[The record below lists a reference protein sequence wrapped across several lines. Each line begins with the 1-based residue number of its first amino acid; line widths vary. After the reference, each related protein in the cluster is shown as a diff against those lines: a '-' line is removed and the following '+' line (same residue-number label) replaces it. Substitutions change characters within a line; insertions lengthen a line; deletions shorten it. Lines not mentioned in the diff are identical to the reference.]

1 MRRITAAIMLAI
13 ASLLP
18 ATAAAATWD
27 ARMEMTGFRMQVG
40 APGAELCVVFPVA
53 QRGGGA
59 GCNELDLSIYGA
71 EKVNEAVAVLHSE
84 TYWVTVTITS
94 APDAVVHGELT
105 VAEQRQVYEAGVN
118 AIKLTTPPSLQ
129 ITPVLL
135 PPTRI
140 HGVQVLRTRSEI
152 TGPDTDNVQQSY
164 MVIGAGG
171 ATAVKFVYR
180 RDFEQTVEPIIASML
195 DSIQAAPAQPVS
207 FRLGTALLSL
217 LAGAPLVVIAAAVA
231 SRKPRNAAEDA

>member
-1 MRRITAAIMLAI
+1 MRRITAAILLAI

-40 APGAELCVVFPVA
+40 APGAELCVVFPVT
-53 QRGGGA
+53 QRGGGS
-59 GCNELDLSIYGA
+59 GCDKLDLSIYGN
-71 EKVNEAVAVLHSE
+71 EKLNELLAVVHTE

-94 APDAVVHGELT
+94 APDAVVHGDLT
-105 VAEQRQVYEAGVN
+105 AAEQREFFESVKAPGVN
-118 AIKLTTPPSLQ
+118 PPSLQ
-129 ITPVLL
+129 IQPALL

-152 TGPDTDNVQQSY
+152 TGPDTDNVQTAY
-164 MVIGAGG
+164 VVIGAAGP
-171 ATAVKFVYR
+171 TAVKFTYR
-180 RDFEQTVEPIIASML
+180 RDLEQTVEPIIASML
-195 DSIQAAPAQPVS
+195 DTMQAEPAPSVAQ
-207 FRLGTALLSL
+207 RLGTSLLSL

-231 SRKPRNAAEDA
+231 SRKSRNAAEDA